1 MASPARPRSAA
12 PDLHS
17 AAPEEFTAGNGLTL
31 TTSAPVVKA
40 ALLCLGEVW
49 PGAVAFDVLLAQAR
63 ARLGSA
69 AGHDVDPARQ
79 DALALG
85 KALLTAYASA
95 GEPLVELSL
104 RPPCF
109 AAEVSERPA
118 ASPLARLQAESTHQV
133 TNLRHEV
140 VSVTPFDRQLLPY
153 LDGTRDRPALVESL
167 LGRVQRELMQISQ
180 EDQPVT
186 DSERARAILAEVL
199 EQQLPKLAQAALL
212 LA

>member
-1 MASPARPRSAA
+1 M
-12 PDLHS
+12 
-17 AAPEEFTAGNGLTL
+17 
-31 TTSAPVVKA
+31 KA

-49 PGAVAFDVLLAQAR
+49 PGAVAFDVLLARSGRGWGPPRGMTWTRPDKTRWPWAR
-63 ARLGSA
+63 PCSRPTPAPASRWWSCRSGRPASPPRSA
-69 AGHDVDPARQ
+69 
-79 DALALG
+79 
-85 KALLTAYASA
+85 
-95 GEPLVELSL
+95 
-104 RPPCF
+104 
-109 AAEVSERPA
+109 RPA

-186 DSERARAILAEVL
+186 DPERARAILAEVL